1 MRDTRTCDNI
11 LEEKVLCCCALA
23 EKVCTPCR
31 LRLCMLIGLLVCFEV
46 CAIIHRNSRLFRR
59 FLQLFR
65 ISAEDLHLDPSTVH
79 IHVHS
84 PRLCLQ
90 SSLRLGY
97 IFLYTFRVVDELY
110 ACHNFGC
117 PKYSVLGRMS
127 RVTIQHHHLFQLLPH
142 D

>member
-79 IHVHS
+79 IHVVPVFVSKAHS
-84 PRLCLQ
+84 DSDISFYTLSE
-90 SSLRLGY
+90 SSTNY
-97 IFLYTFRVVDELY
+97 M
-110 ACHNFGC
+110 H
-117 PKYSVLGRMS
+117 
-127 RVTIQHHHLFQLLPH
+127 VTILAVRNTRFLVA
-142 D
+142 